1 VDDAVADLAAHEFG
15 GAVGDDLVRVH
26 IRRGPGAGLEDIDR
40 ELVVVFA
47 SDDLVGGLD
56 DRLGDVVVDQA
67 EVAVGLCGGL
77 LDDAEPADESA
88 TERDPRDREVPDGAL
103 GLGTPVGVRGY
114 LHLAEAVL
122 LDSVVVSVCHTR
134 RVGVGQ
140 VKSTESPIS
149 FSRARS
155 RKAVWSRS
163 RPVP

>member
-1 VDDAVADLAAHEFG
+1 VHRGRNDVVARLAVVGVVVGVDDAVADLAAHEFG

-88 TERDPRDREVPDGAL
+88 TERDPEIGKFPM
-103 GLGTPVGVRGY
+103 
-114 LHLAEAVL
+114 
-122 LDSVVVSVCHTR
+122 
-134 RVGVGQ
+134 
-140 VKSTESPIS
+140 
-149 FSRARS
+149 ARW
-155 RKAVWSRS
+155 VWA
-163 RPVP
+163 PQ